1 MSADHPDRPL
11 TAGALPLPRQGEKPV
26 AAGKVLGAYLR
37 RLRREQGLAIKDAA
51 PVIRASVSK
60 ISRMERGENPPRERD
75 VLDLVDHYGV
85 QDPKQVE
92 AVRELLRQATAKA
105 WYDEYADV
113 TPGWLKRLIGLEDSA
128 TEIRTYEV
136 SVVPG
141 LLQTPSYAR
150 AIVTSGLPNASE
162 TEVRRRVDLR
172 MTRQRLLQGGGR
184 PQLVALL
191 DEAILRRP
199 VGSADVMVEQLEYL
213 LHAAERS
220 GITIRVVRFMK
231 GAKIAPSTPV
241 TYLKFAP
248 GGPSELVYLEQAA
261 GATYISKKSGVE
273 SYRYVLSELWG
284 AAASRKETMELL
296 HAAIREY
303 AAHAFRQRS

>member
-1 MSADHPDRPL
+1 MSADHRDRPL
-11 TAGALPLPRQGEKPV
+11 TVNTLPLPREGEKPV

-37 RLRREQGLAIKDAA
+37 RLRREQGLTIKDAA

-85 QDPKQVE
+85 RDPHQVE
-92 AVRELLRQATAKA
+92 AVRELLKQATAKA

-128 TEIRTYEV
+128 IEIRTYEV
-136 SVVPG
+136 HVVPG
-141 LLQTPSYAR
+141 LLQTPGYAK

-172 MTRQRLLQGGGR
+172 MARQRLLHGPGR

-199 VGSADVMVEQLEYL
+199 VGGPDVMVEQLEYL
-213 LHAAERS
+213 LGAAERS
-220 GITIRVVRFMK
+220 GITIRVVQFMK

-248 GGPSELVYLEQAA
+248 GGPAELVYLEQAA
-261 GATYISKKSGVE
+261 GAMYITSKSGVE

-284 AAASRKETMELL
+284 AAASRKKTMELL
-296 HAAIREY
+296 RAAIKDY
-303 AAHAFRQRS
+303 AGHPSQRRR

>member
-1 MSADHPDRPL
+1 MSADHRDQSL
-11 TAGALPLPRQGEKPV
+11 TAKALPLPREGEKPV

-37 RLRREQGLAIKDAA
+37 RLRREQGLTIKDAA

-85 QDPKQVE
+85 CDPRQVE
-92 AVRELLRQATAKA
+92 AVRELLKQATAKA

-128 TEIRTYEV
+128 VEIRAYEV
-136 SVVPG
+136 HVVPG
-141 LLQTPSYAR
+141 LLQTSSYAK
-150 AIVTSGLPNASE
+150 AIVASGLPHASE
-162 TEVRRRVDLR
+162 TEVRRRVQLR
-172 MTRQRLLQGGGR
+172 MARQKLLYAPGR

-213 LHAAERS
+213 LRAAERS
-220 GITIRVVRFMK
+220 GITIRVVQFMK

-248 GGPSELVYLEQAA
+248 GGPAELIYLEQAA
-261 GATYISKKSGVE
+261 GATYISNKSGVE

-284 AAASRKETMELL
+284 AAASRKETMQLL
-296 HAAIREY
+296 RGAIKDY
-303 AAHAFRQRS
+303 ARHPSRRRH